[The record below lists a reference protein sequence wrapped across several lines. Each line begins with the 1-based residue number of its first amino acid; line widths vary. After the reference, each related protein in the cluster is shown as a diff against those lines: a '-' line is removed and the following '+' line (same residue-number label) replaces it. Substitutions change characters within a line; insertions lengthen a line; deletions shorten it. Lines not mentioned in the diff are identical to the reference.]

1 MQLLSLASA
10 FLSKSAKLVL
20 LDEPTSQI
28 DGATQKRVLKNLF
41 QHCKDSTVLMI
52 AHRLE
57 TAVAHTDKIL
67 VLDQGQ
73 LAEFDH
79 PFKLLANS
87 IEDMEITRRDTIF
100 SQMVLA
106 LNEAQQ
112 QRVFEK
118 AKKKYLK

>member
-10 FLSKSAKLVL
+10 FLSKTAKLVL

>member
-1 MQLLSLASA
+1 
-10 FLSKSAKLVL
+10 
-20 LDEPTSQI
+20 
-28 DGATQKRVLKNLF
+28 
-41 QHCKDSTVLMI
+41 MI

-79 PFKLLANS
+79 PFKLLANG

-106 LNEAQQ
+106 LNESQQ

>member
-1 MQLLSLASA
+1 M
-10 FLSKSAKLVL
+10 
-20 LDEPTSQI
+20 
-28 DGATQKRVLKNLF
+28 KNLF
-41 QHCKDSTVLMI
+41 QYYKDSTVLMI

-87 IEDMEITRRDTIF
+87 IDDMEITRRDTIF
-100 SQMVLA
+100 SKMVLA
-106 LNEAQQ
+106 LNESQQ

>member
-1 MQLLSLASA
+1 VQLLSLASA
-10 FLSKSAKLVL
+10 FLSKTAKLVL

-87 IEDMEITRRDTIF
+87 IEDVEITRRDTIF

>member
-10 FLSKSAKLVL
+10 FLSKNAKLVL

-41 QHCKDSTVLMI
+41 QYFKDSTVLMI

-106 LNEAQQ
+106 LNESQQ

>member
-28 DGATQKRVLKNLF
+28 DGTTQKRVLKNLF
-41 QHCKDSTVLMI
+41 QHNKDSTVLMI

-106 LNEAQQ
+106 LNESQQ

>member
-10 FLSKSAKLVL
+10 FLSKNAKLVL

-41 QHCKDSTVLMI
+41 QHFKDSTVLMI

-87 IEDMEITRRDTIF
+87 IDDMEITRRDTIF

-106 LNEAQQ
+106 LNESQQ

>member
-1 MQLLSLASA
+1 M
-10 FLSKSAKLVL
+10 
-20 LDEPTSQI
+20 DEPTSQI

>member
-1 MQLLSLASA
+1 VQLLSLASA
-10 FLSKSAKLVL
+10 FLSKNAKLVL

-41 QHCKDSTVLMI
+41 QHFKDSTVLMI

-67 VLDQGQ
+67 VLDQGK

-106 LNEAQQ
+106 LNESQQ

>member
-10 FLSKSAKLVL
+10 FLSKNAKLVL

-41 QHCKDSTVLMI
+41 QHFKDSTVLMI

-67 VLDQGQ
+67 VLDQGK

-106 LNEAQQ
+106 LNESQQ